1 MLVVEYGYAHLAVFQ
16 GITERFHDIWVIF
29 ALADE
34 IEQVG
39 KGLVAGRMNRAH
51 GNIAVRSHHIGK
63 PRIVIE
69 GHGIGSVQ
77 RLDVIALEQVCLAPV
92 GEIHRRINGKCPPP
106 RPPVVVRE
114 QQTAAR
120 MQPLEGIH
128 FLRRERNGKPAVH
141 IAGAILEDKGGKV
154 ARIGKECLQFAA
166 DAFRIG

>member
-92 GEIHRRINGKCPPP
+92 GEIHRRIMVSVLLPVP
-106 RPPVVVRE
+106 RLWYGNSK
-114 QQTAAR
+114 
-120 MQPLEGIH
+120 PLRACNP
-128 FLRRERNGKPAVH
+128 LRVS
-141 IAGAILEDKGGKV
+141 IS
-154 ARIGKECLQFAA
+154 
-166 DAFRIG
+166 